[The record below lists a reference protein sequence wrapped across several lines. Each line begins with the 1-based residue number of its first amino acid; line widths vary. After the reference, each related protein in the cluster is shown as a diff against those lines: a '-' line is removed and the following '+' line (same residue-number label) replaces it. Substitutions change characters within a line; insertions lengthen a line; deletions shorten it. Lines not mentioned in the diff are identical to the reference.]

1 MKALLC
7 SCIIFA
13 VICPVAVDAGCCLK
27 IDNFIF
33 EQRNQSELDVEIV
46 FVVDNCAGKRFY
58 TGFYRVECVGDNRP
72 NPIIRKGFA
81 CGAVKER
88 EPYSVLSHTRVFLF
102 EKEETKRINIVEC
115 VVFLTDREGN
125 KIPAESRKY
134 KLNLK

>member
-7 SCIIFA
+7 SCIVFA
-13 VICPVAVDAGCCLK
+13 VICPVAVNAGCCLK

-33 EQRNQSELDVEIV
+33 EQRNQSELDVEIAM
-46 FVVDNCAGKRFY
+46 VVDNCNGKRFY

-81 CGAVKER
+81 CGVVKKR
-88 EPYSVLSHTRVFLF
+88 EPYSVLSHTRVFLS
-102 EKEETKRINIVEC
+102 EKEGMKRINTVEC

-125 KIPAESRKY
+125 KILAEPRKY